1 MPKKRRAVFINA
13 SSAAGQP
20 LRAHPGLVHV
30 NAIGDLFRRQLFF
43 SFLFGLVLVDG
54 SLTFHTL
61 LRNDLVM

>member
-1 MPKKRRAVFINA
+1 VPKKRRAVFINA

-43 SFLFGLVLVDG
+43 SFRAGPRGWFSNLP
-54 SLTFHTL
+54 HT
-61 LRNDLVM
+61 VKE